1 VDTRTA
7 ETLLDL
13 AVEAGPALA
22 GLEARSALERLEARC
37 ADLTAALQSFIDQ
50 GKIDEAMRLAIA
62 LATFWRVT
70 KRLAEGCDALDRCL
84 RTAGGDELL
93 RGRASYEAAMLMF
106 WKGDDHDSTGLHR
119 RAVEIGRQARDPTTV
134 ALALCGLARIALRSD
149 VAEARRLCHEALAA
163 LEGTADRL
171 GRASAIHVLGVAA
184 QMAGDLH
191 EARRLMRER
200 IALARELG
208 SYAGVSME
216 ASNLSM
222 VERQLGN
229 FEQAEALAREALDI
243 FWKRQDHWALPY
255 GLNSL
260 SAVARDRGQLERAAT
275 IIGAAEA
282 MVEAQGAAWPPDERL
297 HYEQTMTTLSE
308 AMSSG
313 DFERA
318 RAKGRSMSSSEAVA
332 FALETQPAIL

>member
-1 VDTRTA
+1 MNARTA
-7 ETLLDL
+7 ETLTGL

-22 GLEARSALERLEARC
+22 GLEVSAALERLEARYS
-37 ADLTAALQSFIDQ
+37 DLTAALHWFIDQ
-50 GKIDEAMRLAIA
+50 GKIDEAMRLATA
-62 LATFWRVT
+62 LAAFWRVT
-70 KRLAEGCDALDRCL
+70 KRLAEGWDAFDRCL
-84 RTAGGDELL
+84 RAPGGDEVL
-93 RGRASYEAAMLMF
+93 RGRASYEAAMLAF
-106 WKGDDHDSTGLHR
+106 WRGDDQGSTTLHR
-119 RAVEIGRQARDPTTV
+119 RAVEIGRQVRDPTTV

-171 GRASAIHVLGVAA
+171 GRSSAIHVLGVAA
-184 QMAGDLH
+184 QMAGDLV
-191 EARRLMRER
+191 EARRLMSER
-200 IALARELG
+200 IALTREMG
-208 SYAGVSME
+208 NYAGASME

-229 FEQAEALAREALDI
+229 LEQAEALAREALSI
-243 FWKRQDHWALPY
+243 FWKRQDHWAVPY

-260 SAVARDRGQLERAAT
+260 SAVARDRGHLERAAT

-297 HYEQTMTTLSE
+297 HYDQTVTILSE

-313 DFERA
+313 DFECA
-318 RAKGRSMSSSEAVA
+318 RSNGRSMSSSEAVA
-332 FALETQPAIL
+332 FALDVPRP